1 MENLIKNVSLFL
13 DKSNTSCMTLPSNGD
28 TPPVFLLK
36 MNASVLLGVSGS
48 QFTILLHGE
57 DLLCERH
64 GGQSSIQVRIVQSF
78 YDPLLKFLVCVLPK
92 ALELSVVMYS
102 EVANS
107 GSLVRVSCHFV

>member
-28 TPPVFLLK
+28 TPPVFLLE

-64 GGQSSIQVRIVQSF
+64 GGQSSIQVRIVESF
-78 YDPLLKFLVCVLPK
+78 YDPLLKYLVCREIK
-92 ALELSVVMYS
+92 SS
-102 EVANS
+102 S
-107 GSLVRVSCHFV
+107 